1 MTTPIYVAAEHSHI
15 DVLRALLRRQ
25 RSASPPPPA
34 HAPLLIALVT
44 GQHAAAHALLDVGVD
59 FDAPLTPSDRL
70 PVYVA
75 AEFGRAKPLERL
87 LKAGA
92 SSTKGGREDFV
103 GASPLYVAARN
114 GHMPCVMLLLTYG
127 SPADGPPDAHFT
139 PLLGAIEGDQG
150 TVAKVLVSHGADA
163 NR

>member
-1 MTTPIYVAAEHSHI
+1 MCFRPAPPSRVGARWST
-15 DVLRALLRRQ
+15 
-25 RSASPPPPA
+25 SPA
-34 HAPLLIALVT
+34 N
-44 GQHAAAHALLDVGVD
+44 
-59 FDAPLTPSDRL
+59 APLTPSDRL

-92 SSTKGGREDFV
+92 SPTKGGREDFV

-139 PLLGAIEGDQG
+139 PLLGAIEGNQG

-163 NR
+163 NRRSAVDGAMGRARARRRRPTSPSNLPSLSRITRCGK